1 MTAKTATET
10 RTAALKAARTRDSQ
24 DKRRRALAAIET
36 LAAAG
41 TTVTF
46 AGVAKTAGVSTWL
59 VYSDGIRQHVDA
71 ARRRQADHGPT
82 VTAAPPVD
90 AKHRATPAGLR
101 ADLALARDEIR
112 RLRAGT
118 DKLRARLRL
127 QLGAEIEGPDRA
139 QLIARVAD
147 LEAVN
152 RQLVAERVNR
162 NSETDAAR
170 RRVSELEDELTAVR
184 ESLRRVMRT
193 ENRGR

>member
-1 MTAKTATET
+1 MTTKTGTEA

-36 LAAAG
+36 LTGAG

-46 AGVAKTAGVSTWL
+46 AGVAKTAGVSSWL
-59 VYSDGIRQHVDA
+59 VYSEGIREHVDA
-71 ARRRQADHGPT
+71 ARRHQADHGPT
-82 VTAAPPVD
+82 VAAARPVD

-112 RLRAGT
+112 RLRAET

>member
-139 QLIARVAD
+139 QLIAVVD

-170 RRVSELEDELTAVR
+170 RRVSELEDELTAGR

>member
-1 MTAKTATET
+1 MTTKTATEA
-10 RTAALKAARTRDSQ
+10 RTAALKAAKTRDSQ

-36 LAAAG
+36 LTGAG
-41 TTVTF
+41 TAVTF
-46 AGVAKTAGVSTWL
+46 SGVAKIAGVSSWL
-59 VYSDGIRQHVDA
+59 VYSDGIREHVDA
-71 ARRRQADHGPT
+71 ARRHQADHGPT

-101 ADLALARDEIR
+101 ADLALARAEIR
-112 RLRAGT
+112 RLRAET

-147 LEAVN
+147 LESVN
-152 RQLVAERVNR
+152 RQLVAERVNH
-162 NSETDAAR
+162 NGETDGAR
-170 RRVSELEDELTAVR
+170 RRVSELEDDLAAVR
-184 ESLRRVMRT
+184 ESLRRVIRT

>member
-1 MTAKTATET
+1 MSTPP
-10 RTAALKAARTRDSQ
+10 
-24 DKRRRALAAIET
+24 
-36 LAAAG
+36 AAAKP
-41 TTVTF
+41 TTDQPSPPLRPSTPS
-46 AGVAKTAGVSTWL
+46 TA
-59 VYSDGIRQHVDA
+59 
-71 ARRRQADHGPT
+71 P
-82 VTAAPPVD
+82 
-90 AKHRATPAGLR
+90 TPAGLR